1 MNKIYAIK
9 KNKKGEAVVVSEVSE
24 GIRKSVTSR
33 LSLNILLMIGL
44 WLLCSASSWSSVT
57 TNYIPYQTYRDFAE
71 NKGLFKPG
79 TVNFSFYDKQ
89 GNVVTSLSKAP

>member
-71 NKGLFKPG
+71 NKGLL
-79 TVNFSFYDKQ
+79 NQ
-89 GNVVTSLSKAP
+89 AP